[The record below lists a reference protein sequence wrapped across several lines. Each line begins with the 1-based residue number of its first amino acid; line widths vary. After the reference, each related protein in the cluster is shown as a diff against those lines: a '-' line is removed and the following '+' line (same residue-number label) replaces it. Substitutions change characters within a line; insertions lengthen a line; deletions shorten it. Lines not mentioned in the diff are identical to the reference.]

1 MGAEMRKPSKQ
12 KKCSMSRSKDKVKK
26 TITSSTPKTARKI
39 TSKSLKH
46 PIGVIAEKGQLALFF
61 KSVALGKVGLYLTKS
76 KTGMRFDASQTKISI
91 SSDKGQAEDLT
102 ERENISISPCDK
114 GYFMTFIHK
123 SKTST
128 ALMGAVSENLKVFKT
143 IGKIST
149 AKEQGMLAPN
159 YKYRDKYVIYLGNTA
174 IRTAASDDLKKW
186 KISKVSCLSPRKDFF
201 DHSPISVLS
210 VSLTA
215 HGLLVVY
222 DASYKK
228 NNQQALQVGGALF
241 SIYDPDS
248 LIWRSE
254 APLWQETLPLGSEEV
269 YSIGAAFYKEKIFLY
284 FASKT
289 RKLMAVSLPKP
300 FPGVSEKKAF
310 ANLKRFYKNP
320 IIMPRPAN
328 EWESDATFN
337 PAALYDDGKVHLLY
351 RAVGKGGFSCL
362 GYASTRDGF
371 TIDEKL
377 SEPAYYPRKAFEGV
391 HTMPRQRTDLY
402 KSGCGWGGCEDPKLT
417 AIEDTIYL
425 TYVAYSGYSH
435 PRIALSSI
443 KRDDFLRKQWRWK
456 EPILI
461 SPPGVVDKSG
471 CILPEKI
478 KGKYV
483 IFHRIFP
490 HILIDYRDDLKFED
504 GKWLESKHAIT
515 TRPHMWDS
523 RKLSVGATPIKTED
537 GWLVIYHAV
546 DDRDDTKYKMGAM
559 ILDLEDPSK
568 VLYRTS
574 NPILEPD
581 EHYENDGKPG
591 VVYPCGA
598 VVLEKELFVYYGG
611 GDKFVCCATAQL
623 DKFIEN
629 VKKDKISGYQ
639 LKEISYK

>member
-1 MGAEMRKPSKQ
+1 MKRPE
-12 KKCSMSRSKDKVKK
+12 KVKK
-26 TITSSTPKTARKI
+26 GLTKLQKKTVVKV
-39 TSKSLKH
+39 SKKTEGKTLKH
-46 PIGVIAEKGQLALFF
+46 PIGVIAEKGQLSLFF
-61 KSVALGKVGLYLTKS
+61 RSVSLGKAGLYLTKS
-76 KTGMRFDASQTKISI
+76 KTGIRFDASQTKISI
-91 SSDKGQAEDLT
+91 VSAKGKVEDLGN
-102 ERENISISPCDK
+102 RENISISPCDK
-114 GYFMTFIHK
+114 GYFMTFIQRGRI
-123 SKTST
+123 SAS
-128 ALMGAVSENLKVFKT
+128 LMGAVSENLKTFKT

-149 AKEQGMLAPN
+149 AKEQGMLVPN
-159 YKYRDKYVIYLGNTA
+159 YKFRDKYVIYLGKTS
-174 IRTAASDDLKKW
+174 IRTAISNDLKKW
-186 KISKVSCLSPRKDFF
+186 KLSDAPCLAPRKDFF

-210 VSLTA
+210 VSLTT
-215 HGLLVVY
+215 HGLFVVY
-222 DASYKK
+222 DASYKA
-228 NNQQALQVGGALF
+228 NNRQTLQVGAALF
-241 SIYDPDS
+241 SIYDPNS

-254 APLWQETLPLGSEEV
+254 TPLWKETLAAGSEEM
-269 YSIGAAFYKEKIFLY
+269 YSIGAAFYKEKILLY
-284 FASKT
+284 FSSKDK
-289 RKLMAVSLPKP
+289 KLMAVSLPKP
-300 FPGVSEKKAF
+300 FPSIGEKKAF

-320 IIMPRPAN
+320 IIMPRAAN

-362 GYASTRDGF
+362 GYASSRDGF
-371 TIDEKL
+371 TIEETL
-377 SEPAYYPRKAFEGV
+377 SEPAYYPRKPFEGV
-391 HTMPRQRTDLY
+391 NTKPRQRTDLY
-402 KSGCGWGGCEDPKLT
+402 KSGSGWGGCEDPKLT
-417 AIEDTIYL
+417 AIGDTIYL

-443 KRDDFLRKQWRWK
+443 KRADFLKKEWKWK

-461 SPPGVVDKSG
+461 SQPGEVNKSG

-483 IFHRIFP
+483 IFHRVFP

-504 GKWLESKHAIT
+504 GKWLEAKSMIT

-523 RKLSVGATPIKTED
+523 RKLSVGATPIKTEH

-598 VVLEKELFVYYGG
+598 VVLGNELFVYYGG

-623 DKFIEN
+623 DKFIDN
-629 VKKDKISGYQ
+629 VKKDEVSGYT